1 MATHGLLVP
10 IFQVRVLAGL
20 VVIDVKLGP
29 WLWKGLMAER
39 VAILLAAGV
48 SSRMNTQ
55 LPKVLHE
62 VTGRPMLAYVLDA
75 CRSVGTDRIYVV
87 VGFGADEVRERFG
100 GASDIVWVEQREQKG
115 TAHAVGCC
123 KEHLKDFKGQTLV
136 LCGDGPLIQAKTLR
150 TLIDKHEAEHS
161 AATLATA
168 VLDDPTGYGRIV
180 RDAYGNIQGIVE
192 HSDCSPAQKAIREVN
207 PSYYLFNN
215 QALFAALEQVKPD
228 NVKQEY
234 YLTDALSVLIASG
247 HKVVAIT
254 AVRPEEAMGVN
265 SRAQLSVAS
274 KIMQRRIQQVMM
286 ENGVTIVDPDNT
298 WIDARAQIGQDTV
311 IEPFTYIH
319 GPVRIGRAC
328 RIGPF
333 AFLRNETVIENDVV
347 LGVFTEVKDV
357 VLAEGVR
364 ARHHSYLGDA
374 AIGRHVNIGAGSIT
388 ANFDG
393 QTISRTTVGDDCYIG
408 SGAVLVAP
416 LVLQPGAHV
425 GAGSVISRENV
436 NELTREQE
444 PR

>member
-1 MATHGLLVP
+1 
-10 IFQVRVLAGL
+10 
-20 VVIDVKLGP
+20 
-29 WLWKGLMAER
+29 MAER

-75 CRSVGTDRIYVV
+75 CRSVGVDRIYAV
-87 VGFGADEVRERFG
+87 VGFRAEQVQERFAEESSG
-100 GASDIVWVEQREQKG
+100 IVWVHQPQQLG
-115 TAHAVGCC
+115 TAHAVTCC
-123 KEHLKDFKGQTLV
+123 REYLQDFTGQTLV
-136 LCGDGPLIQAKTLR
+136 LCGDGPLIRAKTLQ
-150 TLIDKHEAEHS
+150 TLIEKHEAEQS

-168 VLDDPTGYGRIV
+168 VLEDPTGYGRII

-192 HSDCSPAQKAIREVN
+192 DSDCTPAQRAVKEVN

-215 QALFAALEQVKPD
+215 QVLFKALEKVKPD

-234 YLTDALSVLIASG
+234 YLTDALSVMIATG

-274 KIMQRRIQQVMM
+274 KIMQHRIQQELM

-298 WIDARAQIGQDTV
+298 WIDARAKIGQDTV
-311 IEPFTYIH
+311 IEPFVYVH
-319 GPVRIGRAC
+319 GAVKIGRDC

-333 AFLRNETVIENDVV
+333 AFLRHGTVIGDDVV
-347 LGVFTEVKDV
+347 LGVFTEVKNV
-357 VLAEGVR
+357 TLADGVR

-374 AIGRHVNIGAGSIT
+374 IIGRNVNVGAGSIT

-393 QTISRTTVGDDCYIG
+393 DRVNQTTVGDGCYIG
-408 SGAVLVAP
+408 SGAVLIAP
-416 LVLQPGAHV
+416 LVLQAGANV
-425 GAGSVISRENV
+425 GAGLVVSQQDVDKLGEKQH
-436 NELTREQE
+436 E
-444 PR
+444 